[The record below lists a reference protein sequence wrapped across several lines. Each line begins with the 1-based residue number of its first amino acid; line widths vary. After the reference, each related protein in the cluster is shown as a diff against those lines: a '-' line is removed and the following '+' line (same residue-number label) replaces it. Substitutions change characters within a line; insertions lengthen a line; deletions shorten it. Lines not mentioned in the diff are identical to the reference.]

1 MVSLVLEPQDDAKGG
16 SFADVIDAA
25 APLKKNW
32 VLVGVGVG
40 PARGRKDYQSKEM
53 RFVFELVWLWQC
65 F

>member
-25 APLKKNW
+25 APLKKIW

-40 PARGRKDYQSKEM
+40 RPVAGKIINRKKCHLCGTG
-53 RFVFELVWLWQC
+53 VV
-65 F
+65 